1 MCRRYRID
9 KDSLNKFDSI
19 PGFHKDFQEEITEGS
34 IAPALILE
42 KGHYRIRALSFGF
55 DIVQKRVLNARIE
68 TIDQKDFFLASF
80 KERRC
85 VLFCSSFFETDG
97 NGIDREF
104 FSDGILYLAGLY
116 KDGEFAII
124 TTKPEEEIAFY
135 HKRMPLILPRDH
147 VRSYLEGKTTKE
159 DLLSYRTKGLKVVG
173 ESDQMTLF

>member
-1 MCRRYRID
+1 MCRRYRIE
-9 KDSLNKFDSI
+9 KAVLNKFDTI
-19 PGFHKDFQEEITEGS
+19 PGFHKDFQEEITEGM
-34 IAPALILE
+34 IAPALVLE
-42 KGHYRIRALSFGF
+42 KGRYHIRALSFGF
-55 DIVQKRVLNARIE
+55 GIGQKRILNARLE
-68 TIDQKDFFLASF
+68 TIDQKDFFLSSF

-104 FSDGILYLAGLY
+104 SLDGIIYLAGIY

-135 HKRMPLILPRDH
+135 HKRMPLIIPRDN

-159 DLLSYRTKGLKVVG
+159 MLLSYRAEGLKVKG
-173 ESDQMTLF
+173 GSDQMTLF